1 MVDKIRALLRDKEKM
16 RELIAYLVFGV
27 LTTLVSWGTYY
38 IWRQLFQMTS
48 YPTDSA
54 AYTLIATSG
63 QVVSFVL
70 SVLFAF
76 VTNKKYVFKSERTAA
91 NGLWKE
97 LGLFVSARVLAWVI
111 FDLALFNVLLFFA
124 KNMTANADL
133 WLKLFMNV
141 LVVIF
146 NYVASKWVIFKK

>member
-1 MVDKIRALLRDKEKM
+1 MVEKIKNLLKDKEKI
-16 RELIAYLVFGV
+16 RELIAYLIFGV
-27 LTTLVSWGTYY
+27 LTTIVSWGTYY

-63 QVVSFVL
+63 QVVSFIL

-76 VTNKKYVFKSERTAA
+76 VTNKKYVFKSERTVKD
-91 NGLWKE
+91 GLWKE
-97 LGLFVSARVLAWVI
+97 IALFFSARVMAWVL
-111 FDLALFNVLLFFA
+111 FDLALFNVLLFFT
-124 KNMTANADL
+124 KDLSQNADL
-133 WLKLFMNV
+133 ILKLLMNV

-146 NYVASKWVIFKK
+146 NYIASKLVIFKK

>member
-1 MVDKIRALLRDKEKM
+1 MAEKIKELLRDKEKM
-16 RELIAYLVFGV
+16 RELISYLVFGV
-27 LTTLVSWGTYY
+27 LTTAVSWGAYY
-38 IWRQLFQMTS
+38 IWRELFRMTS
-48 YPTDSA
+48 YPADST

-76 VTNKKYVFKSERTAA
+76 VTNKKYVFRSERTAE

-97 LGLFVSARVLAWVI
+97 FGLFVSARVLAWVI
-111 FDLALFNVLLFFA
+111 FDLALFNVLLFFTKHLSA
-124 KNMTANADL
+124 GADL
-133 WLKLFMNV
+133 WIKLLMNM

>member
-1 MVDKIRALLRDKEKM
+1 MIEKIKKLLKDQEKM
-16 RELIAYLVFGV
+16 RELISYLVFGV

-38 IWRQLFQMTS
+38 IWRQLFKMTS

-54 AYTLIATSG
+54 QYTLIATSG
-63 QVVSFVL
+63 QVVSFIL

-76 VTNKKYVFKSERTAA
+76 VTNKKYVFKSERTAG

-97 LGLFVSARVLAWVI
+97 IALFFSARVLAWVL
-111 FDLALFNVLLFFA
+111 FDLALFNLLLFFA
-124 KNMTANADL
+124 KNLSANADL
-133 WLKLFMNV
+133 ILKLLMNV

-146 NYVASKWVIFKK
+146 NYVASKLIIFKK

>member
-1 MVDKIRALLRDKEKM
+1 MVEKIKALLHDKEKM
-16 RELIAYLVFGV
+16 RELISYLAFGV
-27 LTTLVSWGTYY
+27 LTTVVSWGTYY
-38 IWRQLFQMTS
+38 IWRELFKMTS
-48 YPTDSA
+48 HSTDSA

-76 VTNKKYVFKSERTAA
+76 VTNKKYVFRSERTAA

-97 LGLFVSARVLAWVI
+97 FGLFVSARVLAWVI
-111 FDLALFNVLLFFA
+111 FDLTLFNLLLLFTKHLSA
-124 KNMTANADL
+124 SADL
-133 WLKLFMNV
+133 WIKLLMNV

>member
-1 MVDKIRALLRDKEKM
+1 MTEKIKSLLKDQEKM
-16 RELIAYLVFGV
+16 RELISYLIFGV

-38 IWRQLFQMTS
+38 IWRQLFKMTS
-48 YPTDSA
+48 YPADSA

-63 QVVSFVL
+63 QVISFVL

-76 VTNKKYVFKSERTAA
+76 VTNKKYVFKSERTAQ

-97 LGLFVSARVLAWVI
+97 IALFFSARVLAWVL
-111 FDLALFNVLLFFA
+111 FDLLLFNVLLFFT
-124 KNMTANADL
+124 KHISANADL
-133 WLKLFMNV
+133 ILKLLMNV

-146 NYVASKWVIFKK
+146 NYVASKLIIFKK

>member
-1 MVDKIRALLRDKEKM
+1 MVEKIKALLRDKEKM
-16 RELIAYLVFGV
+16 RELISYLVFGV

-38 IWRQLFQMTS
+38 VWRQMFRMTS
-48 YPTDSA
+48 YATDHA
-54 AYTLIATSG
+54 AYILIATSG

-76 VTNKKYVFKSERTAA
+76 VTNKKYVFRSDRTAK

-97 LGLFVSARVLAWVI
+97 FGLFVSARVLAWVI
-111 FDLALFNVLLFFA
+111 FDLALFNLLLFFF
-124 KNMTANADL
+124 KNISSSADL
-133 WLKLFMNV
+133 WIKLLMNV